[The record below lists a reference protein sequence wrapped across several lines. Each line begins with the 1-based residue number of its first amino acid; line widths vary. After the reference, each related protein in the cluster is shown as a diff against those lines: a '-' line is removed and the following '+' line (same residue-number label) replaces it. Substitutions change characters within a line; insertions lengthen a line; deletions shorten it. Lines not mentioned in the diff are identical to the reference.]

1 MYIFAMLLIGTGAFL
16 MLYTAIEQALF
27 AGALSEKLAKKAFR
41 ENETVVR

>member
-27 AGALSEKLAKKAFR
+27 AGALNERLAKRAFR
-41 ENETVVR
+41 DSETVVR